1 MSFVFNLLILLVSKI
16 IKSLLLFL
24 IFSFNLIPVHN
35 SLSETFIPIEIS
47 VIDLEYPPK
56 VNIYSSKTSYYFN
69 LTYNLRNPNN
79 REVGI
84 FMPGCYPKLPFAH
97 INATFADEN
106 LQINYGY
113 MMYGISCGESYS
125 AGLNVTKNHRL
136 GFGIYNHTEERLPI
150 GTYTIW
156 LDLNYTHV
164 YCPTVVSYA
173 YMNVSLDSVEIEY
186 DWGSKS
192 ETYSEIKFE
201 IIYFIF
207 PFVIISFTVYSK
219 RKHSYKTG

>member
-1 MSFVFNLLILLVSKI
+1 MSFVINLLILLVSKI

-24 IFSFNLIPVHN
+24 IFSFNLIPICN
-35 SLSETFIPIEIS
+35 SLSETFVPIEIS

-56 VNIYSSKTSYYFN
+56 VKIFSSSIGYSFN
-69 LTYNLRNPNN
+69 LTYNIKNPNN
-79 REVGI
+79 ETVVI
-84 FMPGCYPKLPFAH
+84 FMPSCYPKLPFAH
-97 INATFADEN
+97 INATFAEEN
-106 LQINYGY
+106 VQLFYGY
-113 MMYGISCGESYS
+113 GFYGISCSESYG
-125 AGLNVTKNHRL
+125 AGLNVTRDYRF
-136 GFGIYNHTEERLPI
+136 GFTIYNHTEERLPI

-173 YMNVSLDSVEIEY
+173 YMNVSVDSVEIEY

-192 ETYSEIKFE
+192 ETYSEIEFE

-207 PFVIISFTVYSK
+207 PLVIISFTVYLK
-219 RKHSYKTG
+219 RKRSYKTD